1 MNKVL
6 KFISIGSLLLSF
18 GVFVTFDC
26 YQIFGF
32 MSCSILK
39 TNSIAQKIGVIG
51 FFIAWLISVP
61 LMIRCGIIEF
71 EFRKEHT
78 KSLSDS
84 PSKISLILGGYLS
97 YESDELRRQFWLN
110 FLYIFSILGSWILI
124 GMHIFKI

>member
-18 GVFVTFDC
+18 GVFATFDC
-26 YQIFGF
+26 YQILGS

-51 FFIAWLISVP
+51 FVIAWLISVP

-71 EFRKEHT
+71 EFRKEHA
-78 KSLSDS
+78 KSLGDS
-84 PSKISLILGGYLS
+84 PSMIRLILGGYLS
-97 YESDELRRQFWLN
+97 YESDGLRRQFWLN

-124 GMHIFKI
+124 GMHIL